1 MVSSILKI
9 ESPYS
14 EVHSK
19 SVEEQEFEST
29 ALNKNVSTLCNIAKK
44 HISVRLEVRH

>member
-19 SVEEQEFEST
+19 SVEEQEFESI
-29 ALNKNVSTLCNIAKK
+29 ALNRSVSMLCNISKR